1 MLAGDIQNKCFTKS
15 FTEHVSVIVHQ
26 IREHELVTSV
36 EDFNVLMLTSCR
48 FVDCHVNGWR

>member
-1 MLAGDIQNKCFTKS
+1 MSGHTHSRCKKNNS
-15 FTEHVSVIVHQ
+15 FTEHVHQ

-36 EDFNVLMLTSCR
+36 EDYNVLVLTSCR